1 MSNEV
6 YTKITDEQVHQVYKE
21 LDKENTSAE
30 KLEAAEKE
38 TEKSDYK
45 EISEMQNAT
54 DISVTGVDNSQINEN
69 KKDYLDAFS
78 PYDIGDEDAEAL
90 LKLIYDYK
98 NGLDKGLYNRLP
110 KNLQVIADGF
120 KTQARING
128 VKKSND
134 ATAKFL
140 LDSFINDAK
149 LNRAVEEF
157 TTEMNDTMNDMN
169 RNYNLIFNDA
179 IDEIFANI
187 DKIKEEDPE
196 RAEIII
202 SVKKA
207 FEDAMLF
214 EKQMEYIDHLTLK
227 KLNKYHGGKRLS
239 NDVYYFNKRVNV
251 TEIKIPDIGELPAI
265 IKNHL
270 PEYDMDTIEKFVS
283 VLVKTTT
290 DLTLEGDE
298 NINNVAYVYRIVGNI
313 YDYKYSSDPESE
325 KYNTVFGNI
334 AKALDKIKNIK

>member
-1 MSNEV
+1 MNNEV
-6 YTKITDEQVHQVYKE
+6 DTKITDEQVHKVYKE

-30 KLEAAEKE
+30 KLEAAKKE
-38 TEKSDYK
+38 TEESNY
-45 EISEMQNAT
+45 EGISEMQNVT
-54 DISVTGVDNSQINEN
+54 DASVTGVDNTQVNEN
-69 KKDYLDAFS
+69 RKDYLDAFS
-78 PYDIGDEDAEAL
+78 AYDIGDEDAEAL

-98 NGLDKGLYNRLP
+98 NGLDRGLYNRLP
-110 KNLQVIADGF
+110 KSLQMIADGF
-120 KTQARING
+120 KSHAKLNG
-128 VKKSND
+128 IKQSND
-134 ATAKFL
+134 TVAKFL
-140 LDSFINDAK
+140 LNSFIDDAK

-157 TTEMNDTMNDMN
+157 ETEMNDAMSDMGK
-169 RNYNLIFNDA
+169 NYSLIINDA

-196 RAEIII
+196 RAEIIAA
-202 SVKKA
+202 VKKA
-207 FEDAMLF
+207 FEDAMSF